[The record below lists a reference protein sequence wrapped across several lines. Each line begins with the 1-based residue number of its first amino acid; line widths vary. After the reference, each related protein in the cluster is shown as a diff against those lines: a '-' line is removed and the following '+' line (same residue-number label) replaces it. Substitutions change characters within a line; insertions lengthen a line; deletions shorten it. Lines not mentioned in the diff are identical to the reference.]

1 MTSPDAPA
9 RRPLIYGHRGAS
21 ADARENT
28 LEAFCLARDQ
38 GADGVELDV
47 RRSADG
53 SLVLHHDA
61 TLADGRVVC
70 EVPDADLPDWIPTLE
85 AALDVCEGMV
95 VNVEIKNS
103 PTDPDHDPSRR
114 LADDVVALLQAR
126 GGRDD
131 ALVSSF
137 DLRTV
142 DRVRA
147 VDASVR
153 TAFLT
158 YIDPVGEASVAL
170 AADRGHCAIHPHAWS
185 VDADFV
191 ALAHRRGLEVNVWT
205 VDDPE
210 RIRALADAGVD
221 GIVTNVPAI
230 AREALRAARG

>member
-1 MTSPDAPA
+1 LTSSDAAP
-9 RRPLIYGHRGAS
+9 RHPLVYGHRGAS

-28 LEAFCLARDQ
+28 LEAFALARSQ

-61 TLADGRVVC
+61 ALGDGRLVC
-70 EVPDADLPDWIPTLE
+70 KVPDAELPGWVPMLE
-85 AALDVCEGMV
+85 AALEVCEGMV

-103 PTDPDHDPSRR
+103 PTDPDHDPTRS
-114 LADDVVALLQAR
+114 LADDVVAVLQAR
-126 GGRDD
+126 GASDD
-131 ALVSSF
+131 VLVSSF
-137 DLRTV
+137 DLGTV

-147 VDASVR
+147 VDPTVR

-158 YIDPVGEASVAL
+158 FVEPVGEASVAL
-170 AADRGHCAIHPHAWS
+170 AADRGHHAIHPHEWS

-191 ALAHRRGLEVNVWT
+191 ALAHGRGLEVNVWT
-205 VDDPE
+205 VDDPD
-210 RIRALADAGVD
+210 RIRSLAAAGVD
-221 GIVTNVPAI
+221 GIVTNVPAV